1 MLYNASPETR
11 ATAPRADLPFIA
23 AAGGRFRAEDSM
35 DKRFVYDE
43 LVYDGAV
50 AEVHKVGLR
59 MPDGKVVP
67 RDLIHYSGAAVILPV
82 LEDGSIVL
90 IRNVRFAVQQTL
102 WELPAGMLEPDEDPK
117 LCAARELTE
126 ETGYVAERIEPLGEY
141 FSTPGTSDEVMYS
154 YLATGLKGGQQSLE
168 GYEQIEVEVLPQT
181 KVREMMLDGTIRD
194 AKTIATLSLY
204 WLRDV

>member
-1 MLYNASPETR
+1 M
-11 ATAPRADLPFIA
+11 
-23 AAGGRFRAEDSM
+23 AE
-35 DKRFVYDE
+35 RFVYDE

-67 RDLIHYSGAAVILPV
+67 RDLIHYSGAAVVLP
-82 LEDGSIVL
+82 LLDDGSIVL
-90 IRNVRFAVQQTL
+90 IRNVRFAVQETL

-126 ETGYVAERIEPLGEY
+126 ETGYTAERIEPLGDY
-141 FSTPGTSDEVMYS
+141 FTTPGTSDEVMHS
-154 YLATGLKGGQQSLE
+154 YLATGLKGGLQNLE
-168 GYEQIEVEVLPQT
+168 GYEQIEVEVLPEAT
-181 KVREMMLDGTIRD
+181 VRKMVLDGTIRD

-204 WLRDV
+204 WLRNSRQE